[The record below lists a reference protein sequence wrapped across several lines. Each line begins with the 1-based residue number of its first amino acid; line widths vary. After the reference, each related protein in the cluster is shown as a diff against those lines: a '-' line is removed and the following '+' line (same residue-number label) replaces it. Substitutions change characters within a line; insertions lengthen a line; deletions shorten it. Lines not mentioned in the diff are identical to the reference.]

1 MDFKKI
7 NFKAPK
13 YALPAILYFPILFL
27 GYFTIDLFQGSSKS
41 DDSLGKKDDYLMS
54 DLPETATDSILG
66 DKISSMQD
74 QYGNITD
81 LSAVDGIEND
91 RDSLNKKQEYE
102 SRYNGNEAAL
112 VRQQENLRSEG
123 KELRNMQSRVIENR
137 NTPSDYI
144 SSPRRSD
151 IKKMENR
158 RRTRK
163 QQEMDDFIYGSSSY
177 NPSTSANYDF
187 ATDDSTNPSKD
198 LRSSNG
204 IPQYDSNGN
213 EITIPNAGT
222 SFSSGEPQDF
232 GNAGNVGD
240 KTNQVVKKIKES
252 SDYFNT
258 ISRRNAPSKLIRAI
272 VDENVK
278 AVDGSRVRLRLLDD
292 IEVGDATVRKG
303 TYLYVQMSGFS
314 QQRVH
319 GTIQSIFSNDNIFS
333 VSLSIYDTDGLPGLY
348 VPRSSFREA
357 SKEIMESAT
366 QGGTNIID
374 NNVGNTTGIKG
385 WANQTV
391 QNASQK
397 VMNSVGKIIRRNVVH
412 IKYGTLVYLIDE
424 SQIQQSSRINK
435 K

>member
-1 MDFKKI
+1 
-7 NFKAPK
+7 
-13 YALPAILYFPILFL
+13 
-27 GYFTIDLFQGSSKS
+27 
-41 DDSLGKKDDYLMS
+41 
-54 DLPETATDSILG
+54 
-66 DKISSMQD
+66 
-74 QYGNITD
+74 
-81 LSAVDGIEND
+81 
-91 RDSLNKKQEYE
+91 
-102 SRYNGNEAAL
+102 
-112 VRQQENLRSEG
+112 
-123 KELRNMQSRVIENR
+123 
-137 NTPSDYI
+137 
-144 SSPRRSD
+144 
-151 IKKMENR
+151 MENR

-240 KTNQVVKKIKES
+240 KTNQVVKKVKES

-348 VPRSSFREA
+348 VPRSSFREV

-391 QNASQK
+391 QNASQR

-424 SQIQQSSRINK
+424 SQIKQSSRINK